1 MAAPRTWVTSELVTA
16 SIMNAHVRDMFVA
29 LAASKSPAFSFG
41 DPGGAVLT
49 TGVKFIVPIRFG
61 IRVSGWTLC
70 SDQTGSIVL
79 DLWRATY
86 PTVPTVAN
94 TITGTEKP
102 TIAASRVGQDLTLS
116 SWTTDIPA
124 GSLLAFNI
132 DSCTSIKQGTLT
144 LDGNL
149 LDLL

>member
-1 MAAPRTWVTSELVTA
+1 MAAPKTWATSELVTA
-16 SIMNAHVRDMFVA
+16 ALGNLEWRDKLVL
-29 LAASKSPAFSFG
+29 LAAAKSPAFSFG

-49 TGVKFIVPIRFG
+49 TGIKFIVPIRFG
-61 IRVSGWTLC
+61 IRATGWTLC

-79 DLWRATY
+79 DLWVAAY

-116 SWTTDIPA
+116 SWTTDIAA

-132 DSCTSIKQGTLT
+132 DSCTSIKQVTLT
-144 LDGNL
+144 LDGTL